1 MSAISFILAHLL
13 FNPVMAATYEVP
25 VAEGDRLVLKGLEA
39 HLQISGQV
47 GGQSVGNSLK
57 VSGVEESGTEGV
69 FVVTKKDNI
78 IEVKMNEYSGK
89 RSWLNILPKASSQMK
104 KIEIW
109 GPSIPTEIQLRGGS
123 VVAQKWSK
131 DLKVSLTQGR
141 VNSLSGAGSLQV
153 YVQKGDVNIQDH
165 TGKVEADSYNGSMA
179 LKNIQ
184 GDVDASLFAGQLNI
198 EKVRGF
204 LSLST
209 QQSNSK
215 VNMSSGTIQFE
226 NGKGSLN
233 IQTFQG
239 RMEGQNQEGA
249 VTIAMALDS
258 EVDVKTKSGKVSVQA
273 PPSSGASLNLLT
285 TEGEILVPSEIK
297 VTKLS
302 AEKSVRARLRG
313 DAQRGSIFVRS
324 QDGTISVK

>member
-1 MSAISFILAHLL
+1 MSAISIILAHLL
-13 FNPVMAATYEVP
+13 FHPVMAATYEVP

-39 HLQISGQV
+39 QVQVVGQ
-47 GGQSVGNSLK
+47 VGNSLK

-78 IEVKMNEYSGK
+78 IEVKMNEYAGK
-89 RSWLNILPKASSQMK
+89 RSWLNILPKAVSQMK

-109 GPSIPTEIQLRGGS
+109 GPSIPADIQLRGGS

-131 DLKVSLTQGR
+131 DLKVSVTQGR
-141 VNSLSGAGSLQV
+141 VSSVGGAGSLQV

-165 TGKVEADSYNGSMA
+165 TGKVSADSYSGSMA
-179 LKNIQ
+179 LKNVQ
-184 GDVDASLFAGQLNI
+184 GDVDASLFAGSLNI

-204 LSLST
+204 LSLLT

-215 VNMSSGTIQFE
+215 VNLSSGTIQFE
-226 NGKGSLN
+226 NGKGTMN
-233 IQTFQG
+233 IQAFQG

-249 VTIAMALDS
+249 VAITMLLDS
-258 EVDVKTKSGKVSVQA
+258 EVDVKTKSGKVSVQT

-302 AEKSVRARLRG
+302 AEKSVRGRLRG

>member
-1 MSAISFILAHLL
+1 MSAITFILAHLL
-13 FNPVMAATYEVP
+13 FQPVMAATYEVP

-39 HLQISGQV
+39 QVQVVGQ
-47 GGQSVGNSLK
+47 VGNSLK

-78 IEVKMNEYSGK
+78 IEVKMNEYAGK
-89 RSWLNILPKASSQMK
+89 RSWLNILPKAASQMK

-109 GPSIPTEIQLRGGS
+109 GPAMPADIQLRGGS

-131 DLKVSLTQGR
+131 DLKVSVTQGR
-141 VNSLSGAGSLQV
+141 VSSLGGAGSLQV

-165 TGKVEADSYNGSMA
+165 TGKVSADSYSGSMA

-184 GDVDASLFAGQLNI
+184 GDVDASLFAGSLNI

-215 VNMSSGTIQFE
+215 VNLSSGTIQFE
-226 NGKGSLN
+226 NGKGSMN
-233 IQTFQG
+233 IQAFQG
-239 RMEGQNQEGA
+239 RMEGQNQEGSVA
-249 VTIAMALDS
+249 ITMLLDS
-258 EVDVKTKSGKVSVQA
+258 EVDVKTKSGKVSVQT

-302 AEKSVRARLRG
+302 AEKSVRGRLRG

>member
-1 MSAISFILAHLL
+1 MSAIGLILVHLL
-13 FNPVMAATYEVP
+13 FHPVMAATYEVP

-39 HLQISGQV
+39 QVQVVGQ
-47 GGQSVGNSLK
+47 VGNSLK
-57 VSGVEESGTEGV
+57 VAGVEESGTEGV
-69 FVVTKKDNI
+69 FVVTKKNNI
-78 IEVKMNEYSGK
+78 IEVKMNEYGGK
-89 RSWLNILPKASSQMK
+89 RSWLNILGKAPAQMK

-123 VVAQKWSK
+123 VVLQKWSK
-131 DLKVSLTQGR
+131 DLKVSVTQGR
-141 VNSLSGAGSLQV
+141 VSSIGGAGSLQI
-153 YVQKGDVNIQDH
+153 YVQKGDVNVQDH
-165 TGKVEADSYNGSMA
+165 TGKVEADSYTGTMS

-204 LSLST
+204 LSLTT

-233 IQTFQG
+233 IQAFQG

-258 EVDVKTKSGKVSVQA
+258 EVDIKTKSGKVSIQA
-273 PPSSGASLNLLT
+273 PPASGATLNLMT
-285 TEGEILVPSEIK
+285 TEGEILVPSEFK
-297 VTKLS
+297 VNKLS
-302 AEKSVRARLRG
+302 AEKSVRGRLRG